1 MYHMVDDIETQQEE
15 QNSMNV
21 IDDILIVE
29 KRTAMERTGETQNQY
44 NDIIIPESDIDPTKS
59 SYVEYEG
66 TDIEHQENPTR
77 SKRKVNNRKI
87 KKSYFSL
94 SHFRIFNNLILR
106 FPNSST
112 VRQEDNRKN

>member
-21 IDDILIVE
+21 IDDILLVE
-29 KRTAMERTGETQNQY
+29 KRTAMERTGETENQY

-66 TDIEHQENPTR
+66 TDIEHQEHPTQ
-77 SKRKVNNRKI
+77 SKRKVTKKI
-87 KKSYFSL
+87 KNSYFSL
-94 SHFRIFNNLILR
+94 LHFLMFNNLILR

-112 VRQEDNRKN
+112 VRQEDNREN